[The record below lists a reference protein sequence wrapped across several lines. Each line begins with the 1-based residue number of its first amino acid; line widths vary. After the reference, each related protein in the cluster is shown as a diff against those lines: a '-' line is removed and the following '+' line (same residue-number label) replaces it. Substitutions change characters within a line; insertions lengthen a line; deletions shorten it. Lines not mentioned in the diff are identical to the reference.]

1 MSGRRNPEKPDAW
14 QKQVIRKAGL
24 EPRKWLVILENERYL
39 YLVDRGVEQRE
50 DIIIDKDTYEVM
62 RPKRCPPHR

>member
-14 QKQVIRKAGL
+14 QKQIICKAGL
-24 EPRKWLVILENERYL
+24 EPWKWLVVKENPMYL

-50 DIIIDKDTYEVM
+50 NIIIDKDTYEVM
-62 RPKRCPPHR
+62 RPKRRPPHR